1 MHTGVLLYVLAACLG
16 IAVAEISMR
25 HAHWSG
31 RSLVSRALF
40 DAIAAL
46 ACICLTVRYG
56 ASATLAEMLV
66 IASAM
71 IVLCA
76 TDIASRVIPNAC
88 VAVIIAA
95 RIGYLVYMDSVTGR
109 GLFVMLGW
117 SLFDA
122 LVVAVIVSLLG
133 ALTKV
138 VTHQSAIGAGD
149 VKLLFASG
157 MCFGVR
163 QCIVALLVACV
174 LAIIPSIVRWVSSRS
189 FSRTIPFGPYIAI
202 GCLVVAIIG
211 PQISLWYEG
220 LSLV

>member
-1 MHTGVLLYVLAACLG
+1 MACLG
-16 IAVAEISMR
+16 VVVAELALS
-25 HAHWSG
+25 HARWSD
-31 RSLVSRALF
+31 RSLSSHVLF
-40 DAIAAL
+40 DAIAAFACVCL
-46 ACICLTVRYG
+46 AVRYG
-56 ASATLAEMLV
+56 ASATLVEMLV
-66 IASAM
+66 VASAM

-88 VAVIIAA
+88 VAVVIAA
-95 RIGYLVYMDSVTGR
+95 RIGYLAYMDTVTGR

-122 LVVAVIVSLLG
+122 FVIAVIVSLLG

-138 VTHQSAIGAGD
+138 ITHQSAIGAGD
-149 VKLLFASG
+149 VKLLFAAG

-163 QCIVALLVACV
+163 QSIVAILIACV
-174 LAIIPSIVRWVSSRS
+174 LAIVPSIVRWASSRS

-202 GCLVVAIIG
+202 GCLVVSLIG